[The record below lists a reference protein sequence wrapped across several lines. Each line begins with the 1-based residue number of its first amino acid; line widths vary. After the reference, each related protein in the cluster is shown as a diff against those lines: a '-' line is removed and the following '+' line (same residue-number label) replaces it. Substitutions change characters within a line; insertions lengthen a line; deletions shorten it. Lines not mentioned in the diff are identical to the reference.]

1 MHGEH
6 RGNRTPAAEA
16 TFLRRWMRILEPSPS
31 ARKDTCSAAF
41 FVRMS
46 LVLTQCSQHSARS
59 RLPDVG
65 VLSTQANFAADPEA
79 AQAVLTAGFRSVILG
94 NLGESRLLSLS

>member
-1 MHGEH
+1 MES
-6 RGNRTPAAEA
+6 TAA
-16 TFLRRWMRILEPSPS
+16 TGRPRRRQPSLDAECACLEPSPS
-31 ARKDTCSAAF
+31 ARKDTYSAAF
-41 FVRMS
+41 LARMS

-79 AQAVLTAGFRSVILG
+79 AQAVLSAGFRSAILG

>member
-1 MHGEH
+1 
-6 RGNRTPAAEA
+6 
-16 TFLRRWMRILEPSPS
+16 
-31 ARKDTCSAAF
+31 
-41 FVRMS
+41 MS

-94 NLGESRLLSLS
+94 KIGESRLLSLS